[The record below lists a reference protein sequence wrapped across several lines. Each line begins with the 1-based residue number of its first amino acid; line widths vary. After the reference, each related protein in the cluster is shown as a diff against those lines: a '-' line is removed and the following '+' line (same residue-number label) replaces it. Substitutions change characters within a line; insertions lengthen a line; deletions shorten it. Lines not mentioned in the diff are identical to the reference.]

1 MNKNLLETIT
11 LNNGVK
17 IPKIGF
23 GTFKVENGNDTIN
36 SVKKALEVGYRHID
50 TAAIYGNEE
59 GVGIAIKESGV
70 PREEIFLV
78 SKVWNSEQGYDTT
91 IKAFEESLKRLQTD
105 YLDMYLIH
113 WAKPKNR
120 ETWKALE
127 TLYKEGKIKAIG
139 VSNFEIH
146 HLEDLLEVA
155 EIIPVVNQVELHPQF
170 PQEELREY
178 CKKHNIA
185 IEAWG
190 PLMQGKIFEIPLMKE
205 LSIKYN
211 KSIAQIALRWHY
223 QQDIITIP
231 KSIKPERIESNID
244 IFDFAISAEDMEKIK
259 TLKGERIGLAPDMV
273 YNSKDI

>member
-36 SVKKALEVGYRHID
+36 SVKKALEIGYRHID

-59 GVGIAIKESGV
+59 GVGQAIKESGV

-244 IFDFAISAEDMEKIK
+244 IFDFEISEEDMEKIK
-259 TLKGERIGLAPDMV
+259 NLKGERIGLAPDMV
-273 YNSKDI
+273 YDSKDI

>member
-23 GTFKVENGNDTIN
+23 GTFKVDNGNDTIN